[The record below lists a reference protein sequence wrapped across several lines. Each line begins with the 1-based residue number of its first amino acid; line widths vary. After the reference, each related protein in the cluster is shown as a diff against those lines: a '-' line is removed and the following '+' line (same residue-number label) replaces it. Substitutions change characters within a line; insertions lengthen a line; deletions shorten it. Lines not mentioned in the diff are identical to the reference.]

1 MRVLQRLVAESA
13 VASITL
19 GGALLAGSLLIIG
32 TSTNPFGII
41 GTHGPTLYSLGQI
54 LNYPFNAFASL
65 FTGAVGAPDLSTISG
80 TIDQTIPLIFT
91 GLSVAFAFRG
101 GLFNIGGEGQV
112 FMGAI
117 AAAWIGITFASAP
130 ATVLLPLVLISAV
143 LAGLLWGAIAGFL
156 KAYRGAHE
164 VISTIML
171 NWIAIYGTSSMVT
184 IGGPLNSAKAQGQ
197 AVSDQIGDGGRLP
210 LLSWLGS
217 SSTIH
222 AGIYLA
228 LAAVAIYWFVISRT
242 SVGYEIRAVGLNAGA
257 AAYGGIPVKRRIV
270 LAMAVAGGL
279 AGLAGGIAVADPTGS
294 GAFQFQSA
302 SPPGWG
308 FDGITIALLGKGN
321 PIGIVVSAL
330 LIASLH
336 TGSNLMQSSGHVN
349 AYMTQLLQGI
359 IVLFVALDLVVRKL
373 LVRRRRATATARDTA
388 GIGLSGAGL
397 PISQNAAAAQAWRGL
412 VVLSSVMAIF
422 SVIFSHYFFFGLA
435 FVLALLYGVSQR
447 RPTRGVVLVIAFCVV
462 CLALGLA
469 VNQYL
474 VPLPASSS

>member
-1 MRVLQRLVAESA
+1 M
-13 VASITL
+13 ASITL
-19 GGALLAGSLLIIG
+19 GGAVLAGSLLIIG
-32 TSTNPFGII
+32 TSIDLFGVI
-41 GTHGPTLYSLGQI
+41 GKHGPTLYSLGQI

-65 FTGAVGAPDLSTISG
+65 FTGALGAPDLSTVSG

-91 GLSVAFAFRG
+91 GLAVAFAFRG

-117 AAAWIGITFASAP
+117 AAAWIGIAFAHAP
-130 ATVLLPLVLISAV
+130 AVILLPLVLISAI
-143 LAGLLWGAIAGFL
+143 LAGMLWGGIAGFL

-171 NWIAIYGTSSMVT
+171 NWIAIYGTTSLVT
-184 IGGPLNSAKAQGQ
+184 IGGPMNSAKAQGQ
-197 AVSDQIGDGGRLP
+197 AVSDQIGSGGRLP
-210 LLSWLGS
+210 MLSWLGS
-217 SSTIH
+217 GSTIH
-222 AGIYLA
+222 AGVYLA
-228 LAAVAIYWFVISRT
+228 LAAVALYWFIIART

-270 LAMAVAGGL
+270 LAMAVAGAL

-294 GAFQFQSA
+294 GAFQFESA
-302 SPPGWG
+302 STPGWG

-321 PIGIVVSAL
+321 PIGIVFSAL

-336 TGSNLMQSSGHVN
+336 TGSNLMQSSGHVS

-359 IVLFVALDLVVRKL
+359 IVLFVALDVVVRKVL
-373 LVRRRRATATARDTA
+373 ARRRRLSATARDTA
-388 GIGLSGAGL
+388 DMGATGAGL
-397 PISQNAAAAQAWRGL
+397 PVSQTAAAAQAWRGL
-412 VVLSSVMAIF
+412 VVLSTVLATCSV
-422 SVIFSHYFFFGLA
+422 VFSHYFFFALA
-435 FVLALLYGVSQR
+435 LVLALLYIVSQR
-447 RPTRGVVLVIAFCVV
+447 GPTRGAVLVIAYCAV

-474 VPLPASSS
+474 VPLPASSG